1 MRVMIQMSQNDFC
14 QYCLTKKFCLWDGLI
29 PSDHRRLLDITKQ
42 HGLIHHGHS
51 LFRRGESLRSL
62 YILRSASVK
71 TWYLTEDGES
81 LIVRFYLPGDVL
93 GLGAISSGKHDS
105 NATTLDTCSVCEL
118 PFQRF
123 QRLAEDIP
131 ALNFQLLKWMSRE
144 IALEEQRVLLRS
156 NRSAPARLATFL
168 DCLSRNLGDRGFS
181 SREFNLTMGRR
192 DIASYLGLAME
203 TVSRTLSQFQDQ
215 GVLQVEGKRIVV
227 MDKQRLLELSGLSA
241 DIHDSGRMRSPC
253 L

>member
-1 MRVMIQMSQNDFC
+1 MQQSQDDFC
-14 QYCLTKKFCLWDGLI
+14 QYCPTKKFCLWDGLI
-29 PSDHRRLLDITKQ
+29 PSDHQRLLEITKP
-42 HGLIHHGHS
+42 HRLIHHDHS
-51 LFRRGESLRSL
+51 LFRRGMPLRSL
-62 YILRSASVK
+62 YVLRSGSVK

-81 LIVRFYLPGDVL
+81 HIVRFYLSGDVL
-93 GLGAISSGKHDS
+93 GLGAISSGEHDS
-105 NATTLDTCSVCEL
+105 NATTLDTCSACEL

-144 IALEEQRVLLRS
+144 IALEEQRALLRS

-168 DCLSRNLGDRGFS
+168 DCLSRNLGERGFS
-181 SREFNLTMGRR
+181 TREFNLTMGRR

-215 GVLQVEGKRIVV
+215 GVLHVEGKRIVV
-227 MDKQRLLELSGLSA
+227 MDKQRLLELSGLSV
-241 DIHDSGRMRSPC
+241 DIHESARMRLPC